1 MRIGKYRISR
11 HAAVRMAQRNLSLS
25 DVALV
30 LRLGRKEHRTG
41 VRFFFF
47 GERDV
52 PRGRELDLRRLAG
65 TTVVAGGERIL
76 TVYRNER
83 AISRIKR
90 KSKWRWPA
98 PWELPGGADILSA
111 AAKAHG

>member
-1 MRIGKYRISR
+1 MRIDKYRISH
-11 HAAVRMAQRNLSLS
+11 HAAKRMAQRNLSVS
-25 DVALV
+25 DIALV

-65 TTVVAGGERIL
+65 TTVVAADERIL

-90 KSKWRWPA
+90 KPKWRWLA
-98 PWELPGGADILSA
+98 PWERRSKPEACCG
-111 AAKAHG
+111 

>member
-11 HAAVRMAQRNLSLS
+11 HAAKRMAQRNLSLS

-52 PRGRELDLRRLAG
+52 PRDREIDLRRLAG
-65 TTVVAGGERIL
+65 TTIVAAEERIL
-76 TVYRNER
+76 TVYRNGR

-90 KSKWRWPA
+90 KSKRRWPVA
-98 PWELPGGADILSA
+98 WARQRELGARSV
-111 AAKAHG
+111 

>member
-30 LRLGRKEHRTG
+30 MRLGRKEHRTG

-52 PRGRELDLRRLAG
+52 PRDREIDLRRLAG
-65 TTVVAGGERIL
+65 TTIVAAEESIL
-76 TVYRNER
+76 TVYRNGR
-83 AISRIKR
+83 AISNIKR
-90 KSKWRWPA
+90 MSKWRWPA
-98 PWELPGGADILSA
+98 PWERESQRSHISPKSS
-111 AAKAHG
+111 